1 MPDFLIL
8 NGNAAARAEVRTAVA
23 AWREHVGALEVRV
36 TWERGDA
43 QRYVHEAVDA
53 HAGTVIAGG
62 GDGTLH
68 EVCGALAAL
77 DTAAALPAVG
87 VLPLGTA
94 NDFATA
100 IGMPMAP
107 HEALQAIAR
116 STPYPI
122 DLLRIAADGERRWC
136 VNVATGGF
144 GTRITV
150 ETDPTLKRLL
160 GKAAYLLTGLTRF
173 DSVKAAFA
181 RFEGPDFQW
190 EGEFL
195 VLALGNSRLAGGGQ
209 PLAPDARVDDGLLDL
224 TVLPK
229 PAEGELGATLGTLV
243 TQGKAALIEQAV
255 RARLSWVRIQAPDG
269 LTLNLDGEPFEATCF
284 RADVLPG
291 CLRLRAPSHADVVGA
306 PLPAAG

>member
-8 NGNAAARAEVRTAVA
+8 NGNAAGRADLRAAVA
-23 AWREHVGALEVRV
+23 GWRERVGALEVRV
-36 TWERGDA
+36 TWEGGDA
-43 QRYVHEAVDA
+43 ARFVREAVA
-53 HAGTVIAGG
+53 AEAGLVIAGG

-77 DTAAALPAVG
+77 GVQLLPEVA

-100 IGMPMAP
+100 IGMPADP
-107 HEALQAIAR
+107 DEALRAIAQAA
-116 STPYPI
+116 PLAI
-122 DLLRIAADGERRWC
+122 DLLRIVADGDIHWC

-150 ETDPTLKRLL
+150 ETDPMLKRLL
-160 GKAAYLLTGLTRF
+160 GKAAYLLTGLARF
-173 DSVKAAFA
+173 DSVKPAFA
-181 RFEGPDFQW
+181 RFAGPDFAW
-190 EGEFL
+190 DGEFL

-209 PLAPDARVDDGLLDL
+209 ALAPEAQVDDGLLDL
-224 TVLPK
+224 TVLPR

-243 TQGKAALIEQAV
+243 TQGKAALIETAV
-255 RARLSWVRIQAPDG
+255 RARLPWVEIDAPDG
-269 LTLNLDGEPFEATCF
+269 LMLNLDGEPVEASRF

-291 CLRLRAPSHADVVGA
+291 HLRLRAPAHAEVVGA
-306 PLPAAG
+306 AAPAAA